1 MSTNAESGTKSSV
14 LSSGVK
20 TCGAGFP
27 FLGIGFGLLV
37 LWAALF
43 HLKGNSTLGYIK
55 SHSLF
60 VWWYDVMT
68 QSVKGQGLSA
78 LLSGEDALGWFIPL
92 IVIGLL
98 YWRFDDLKAIEKKPS
113 WLGVAVLCFAV
124 LLHICGFLVQQTRIS
139 IVAFFIGVYGIT
151 GLIWGRLWMREVLF
165 VFALFLFCVPFGGAS
180 DIIAFPL
187 RMWSTTLSVK
197 IASGLFG
204 LDIIQQGTLI
214 FDPAGRYQYE
224 VAPACGGIRSLTAIF
239 VLSLCC
245 GFIFFKSI
253 WKKVVLVVLALPLA
267 VAGNILRLLAII
279 FAAELAGQQAGASVH
294 NSSIFSLLPYL
305 PAFIGFWIL
314 TYWLGDETKRKE
326 NPNNLNV

>member
-1 MSTNAESGTKSSV
+1 MSANAESGTKGSV
-14 LSSGVK
+14 LSSGVT

-37 LWAALF
+37 LWATLF
-43 HLKGNSTLGYIK
+43 HLTGNSTLGYIK

-60 VWWYDVMT
+60 VWWYEVMS
-68 QSVKGQGLSA
+68 QSVRGHGLGA
-78 LLSGEDALGWFIPL
+78 LLDGEDALGWFIPL

-113 WLGVAVLCFAV
+113 WLGVVAIGFAV

-139 IVAFFIGVYGIT
+139 IVAFFLGVYGIT
-151 GLIWGRLWMREVLF
+151 GLLWGRVWMKETLF
-165 VFALFLFCVPFGGAS
+165 IFALFLFCIPLSGAS
-180 DIIAFPL
+180 DVIAFPL
-187 RMWSTTLSVK
+187 RVWSTTLSVK

-214 FDPAGRYQYE
+214 FDSSGRYQYE

-253 WKKVVLVVLALPLA
+253 WKKVLLVISALPLA
-267 VAGNILRLLAII
+267 VAGNVLRLLAII
-279 FAAELAGQQAGASVH
+279 FAAELAGQEAGASVH
-294 NSSIFSLLPYL
+294 SSSIFSLLPYL
-305 PAFIGFWIL
+305 PALIGFWIL
-314 TYWLGDETKRKE
+314 TYWLGDEIKRKE
-326 NPNNLNV
+326 NLK